1 MATLRVYNTVT
12 SQWEAVATNILPH
25 ATTHEVGGTDVIDVT
40 QLQNY
45 SEQISTPISNLQ
57 TSVNNIST
65 NQTNDENRITTLE
78 NNASNYVPFTGMSKS
93 VDLNGQSLF
102 NGSKEAIKPQANG
115 AISFPNQPNQLVLPK
130 SSFTSLS
137 ANIETTIPFSG
148 TNFNISG
155 IYTVPVTGSYLFSV
169 QLTLNLT
176 NSIAILNIYKNGTF
190 LYQLDKFVSTTTSTI
205 DYVMHGTVLLNL
217 NAGDTIKFT
226 GTNSVSCNTNA
237 AHTLCSI
244 VKVS

>member
-1 MATLRVYNTVT
+1 MANLRFYNTST
-12 SQWEAVATNILPH
+12 AQWETIKTDAPAH

-57 TSVNNIST
+57 TSVNGISSK
-65 NQTNDENRITTLE
+65 QTNDESRITTLE
-78 NNASNYVPFTGMSKS
+78 NNTSNYVPFAGMNKS
-93 VDLNGQSLF
+93 IDLNNQSLF

-115 AISFPNQPNQLVLPK
+115 AIAFPNQPNQLVLPK

-155 IYTVPVTGSYLFSV
+155 IYTAPVTGSYLFSV

-190 LYQLDKFVSTTTSTI
+190 LYQLDKFVSTTSSTI

-226 GTNSVSCNTNA
+226 ATNSASCNTNA